1 MERGGRGTSEMAY
14 ILLAIGELQGEM
26 MEGEAIMR
34 RMEGAL
40 KGEMVEGVRRKR
52 RKGTI
57 WGRKRKR

>member
-1 MERGGRGTSEMAY
+1 MERGGRGTSEMA
-14 ILLAIGELQGEM
+14 LAIGELQGEM
-26 MEGEAIMR
+26 MEWEAIMR

-40 KGEMVEGVRRKR
+40 KGEMVEGVRRKG